1 LLDKT
6 ATAPTA
12 ADVDTDAAAPA
23 LDRLNLFVANIQ
35 TGFGPF
41 IAIYLATQGW
51 TQTAIGFAFSLGT
64 LAAMASQMPAGAL
77 VDAMHNKGYAAAA
90 GLTVF
95 TLSALLFAVAPVP
108 LFVYIAEILH
118 SFASCMLGPAV
129 AAISLAVAGRRALG
143 ARLGRNA
150 RYASIGSALGAGLM
164 GACGYY
170 LSDRSIFFLTA
181 ILTLP
186 ALALMAPLLRLPGA
200 AERAAKERRT
210 SASARL
216 THLLADRRLLV
227 FACCAALFTLGNAAT
242 LPLISTALNKGVGD
256 LASLLIAA
264 CIVLPQVIVA
274 LISPTVGRLAEARG
288 RRLVLVLGLAALPLR
303 CVVFSLLLG
312 DPGFVVLA
320 QALDGIAAACFG
332 VLVPLVTS
340 DIAGESGHF
349 NLALGYVG
357 FFIGIGGTFSTV
369 LGGWAADRFGDPAA
383 FLSLGAVGVAAVVLA
398 AIAMPETRAE
408 D

>member
-1 LLDKT
+1 LPTKP
-6 ATAPTA
+6 AQAPTA
-12 ADVDTDAAAPA
+12 DAINKDAAGRA

-77 VDAMHNKGYAAAA
+77 VDAMRHKGYAAAA
-90 GLTVF
+90 GLAVF
-95 TLSALLFAVAPVP
+95 TLSAVLFAVMPTP

-129 AAISLAVAGRRALG
+129 AAISLAVVGRRALG

-150 RYASIGSALGAGLM
+150 RYASIGNALGAGLM

-181 ILTLP
+181 MLTLP
-186 ALALMAPLLRLPGA
+186 ALLLLAPLLRLPSAKRVTGQRRNAPA
-200 AERAAKERRT
+200 A
-210 SASARL
+210 SLAR
-216 THLLADRRLLV
+216 LLADRRLLV
-227 FACCAALFTLGNAAT
+227 FACCVALFTLGNAAT
-242 LPLISTALNKGVGD
+242 LPLISTALNKGVGN

-264 CIVLPQVIVA
+264 CIVLPQFIVA
-274 LISPTVGRLAEARG
+274 LISPTVGRFAETRG
-288 RRLVLVLGLAALPLR
+288 RRFVLVLGLAALPLR
-303 CVVFSLLLG
+303 CLVFALLLG
-312 DPGFVVLA
+312 NPGLVVMT

-340 DIAGESGHF
+340 DIAGDSGHF

-383 FLSLGAVGVAAVVLA
+383 FVSLGAVGVAAVVLA
-398 AIAMPETRAE
+398 AIAMPETRIE